1 MRDDQ
6 HRFLML
12 LGQPPARLTA
22 EQAAWVLNCQA
33 YDVAILV
40 MARLLKP
47 LGSPAANSVKFF
59 ATADILELSKDRT
72 WLAKLTNTIG
82 QHRSEEHTSE
92 LQSLRHLVCRLLLEK
107 KKI

>member
-82 QHRSEEHTSE
+82 QHWREKNCRKKEH
-92 LQSLRHLVCRLLLEK
+92 LILNA
-107 KKI
+107 